1 MDQYRGRRLGNY
13 DDDGDVKVDDRLS
26 NGATVGDGGGYVAH
40 VAFGSANIAEAAAD
54 ADCRYAVRRGRSG
67 VPVPPAGMNSTFSDN
82 WLKGLQMVHLKCPR
96 HSNPSVSSIS

>member
-1 MDQYRGRRLGNY
+1 MSCKSFSAEAAIDCGVVDQYRGRRLVNY

-26 NGATVGDGGGYVAH
+26 NGTTVGDGGGGGY

-67 VPVPPAGMNSTFSDN
+67 VPVPPAGMNSTFSE
-82 WLKGLQMVHLKCPR
+82 R
-96 HSNPSVSSIS
+96 